1 MKFCALL
8 LAFASF
14 QVMAAP
20 QSIYTGVEVKDC
32 ITVYNS
38 ADEVDP
44 EIDSYHGICPGFG
57 GYVVEVSG
65 GDIRYNLKLYYNGV
79 QIETPQLSAF
89 HDMGS
94 KVIEW
99 RYEVSS
105 GNVAYKALIY
115 RLSFQNYDPTTGNDF
130 NDSALFVIRLN
141 KEASCLI
148 GSFTASENRGQSIN
162 QLATALA
169 DSNTVCP

>member
-1 MKFCALL
+1 MKFYGLL
-8 LAFASF
+8 LALASF
-14 QVMAAP
+14 QVIAAP
-20 QSIYTGVEVKDC
+20 QSIYTSVEVKDC

-44 EIDSYHGICPGFG
+44 EIDSYQGICPSFG

-65 GDIRYNLKLYYNGV
+65 GDIRYNLKLYYNDV
-79 QIETPQLSAF
+79 QIDTPQLPAF

-99 RYEVSS
+99 RYEVNS
-105 GNVAYKALIY
+105 GNLDYKALIY
-115 RLSFQNYDPTTGNDF
+115 RLNFQNYDPTTGNDF
-130 NDSALFVIRLN
+130 NDSTLFVIRLN

-162 QLATALA
+162 QLATRLA
-169 DSNTVCP
+169 DSNVTCL